1 MNVRSLPNK
10 LHQLETLLIKT
21 TPDIV
26 VLTETWTSEKHS
38 NPSISISNYE
48 IVSRSDRLNTKDGKG
63 GGLVIYT
70 KLEIATQI
78 IDKKIKNPICD
89 IQIAIYRSPKT
100 SAASDELL
108 IAHLRAAP
116 DMSVI
121 LGDFNLPK
129 VNWDNPARTPQTQQM
144 FNELVM
150 DKFWEQHVKKST
162 HIAGNILDLVLSFTD
177 LIKNRIDVCPELK
190 LPKVDHFPLRFSIN
204 MSRLSPTTVEAV
216 YDFSKADFEQYGK
229 AWLATTG

>member
-10 LHQLETLLIKT
+10 LHQLETLFIET

-63 GGLVIYT
+63 GGLVIYA

-78 IDKKIKNPICD
+78 IDKKIKTQICD
-89 IQIAIYRSPKT
+89 IQMCHLKIRDTTIIAIYRSPKT

-129 VNWDNPARTPQTQQM
+129 VSWDNPARSPQTQQM

-150 DKFWEQHVKKST
+150 DRFWEQHVKKST
-162 HIAGNILDLVLSFTD
+162 HIAGNILDLYQHVQTFTYH
-177 LIKNRIDVCPELK
+177 NGSSV
-190 LPKVDHFPLRFSIN
+190 
-204 MSRLSPTTVEAV
+204 RL
-216 YDFSKADFEQYGK
+216 Q
-229 AWLATTG
+229 